1 MSVDMDTFRGFAG
14 QIAQLGQMARPVELD
29 DHERVSRVKAEFD
42 AKLNQTRATYLESC
56 VHCGVCAEACHFF
69 LQTGEAKYAPVRKMD
84 LLQRH
89 YRRERSPMRWLF
101 RLWTKEITLDDLM
114 EWQELV
120 YDSCTE
126 CGRCMLVCPMGIDIA
141 DIVNVT
147 RQAYAR
153 AELVPAE
160 LTAMEQEQSES
171 GNIFRTGPD
180 DLRRIATELEQEG
193 IPIPIDKE
201 RADYVLVTS
210 AIEILLFKD
219 ALRSAARVL
228 NHLGYSWTVQSCAFE
243 GANFGMLSGYEDVQA
258 TLTNRLMGA
267 AVSVGAKTVIIPE
280 CGHAYPAARWYGANA
295 LGAPL
300 PFKVLHLSEFLG
312 REVRTGRLKLKPIKG
327 KRTVTY
333 HDPCKVGRVGGV
345 FDEPRAVLKAMGME
359 HRELPDHGVA
369 NFCCGGGAGNFLINR
384 AQPLRQK
391 TFELKRKQT
400 EMVEAEALVTACS
413 SCRMNFLGG
422 ADASGGWDRSIES
435 LVELVGEQLDDGLGS
450 GAARPASASP

>member
-295 LGAPL
+295 LG
-300 PFKVLHLSEFLG
+300 
-312 REVRTGRLKLKPIKG
+312 
-327 KRTVTY
+327 
-333 HDPCKVGRVGGV
+333 
-345 FDEPRAVLKAMGME
+345 
-359 HRELPDHGVA
+359 
-369 NFCCGGGAGNFLINR
+369 
-384 AQPLRQK
+384 LRCRSRYC
-391 TFELKRKQT
+391 T
-400 EMVEAEALVTACS
+400 CPS
-413 SCRMNFLGG
+413 S
-422 ADASGGWDRSIES
+422 S
-435 LVELVGEQLDDGLGS
+435 
-450 GAARPASASP
+450 AARSAPVASN